1 MMLELKSAR
10 WAELTHADG
19 PASDVPELLTR
30 LSAGDETA
38 IQDLSAVLCHQG
50 RVFDSSFAVVPH
62 LVDIA
67 ARVDEPDLKANTL
80 VLVGLVASSSN
91 ERSEGSLAPDIDAAY
106 RAALP
111 EALQLSIATLQLS
124 FEPYDAV
131 YLLQTA
137 AWLHGLS
144 TLGRVLAGF
153 LDEEF
158 SIQCPKCD
166 RELFVCP
173 DEEAG
178 GFSTAGED
186 PIESPQ
192 THRTPM
198 IPGPAPG
205 SANGAHY
212 HWLLE
217 VGGES
222 ALSAIGTQLPYLFGS
237 GACPLCNAPFTLLE
251 QLSAQSN

>member
-1 MMLELKSAR
+1 MLELKSAR
-10 WAELTHADG
+10 WAELSHADG
-19 PASDVPELLTR
+19 SARDVPELLSR
-30 LSAGDETA
+30 LAAGDETT
-38 IQDLSAVLCHQG
+38 IQDLSAALCHQG
-50 RVFDSSFAVVPH
+50 SVFDSSFAVVPH
-62 LVDIA
+62 LVRIA
-67 ARVDEPDLKANTL
+67 ARVDDPELKANTL
-80 VLVGLVASSSN
+80 VLVGLIASCSN

-106 RAALP
+106 HAALP

-158 SIQCPKCD
+158 TIQCPKCD
-166 RELFVCP
+166 RELFVWP
-173 DEEAG
+173 EEEAG

-186 PIESPQ
+186 PIESPD
-192 THRTPM
+192 TLRTP
-198 IPGPAPG
+198 IVAGPTPGA
-205 SANGAHY
+205 ANEAHY
-212 HWLLE
+212 LWLLE

-222 ALSAIGTQLPYLFGS
+222 ALSVIGNQLPYLFGS
-237 GACPLCNAPFTLLE
+237 GTCPLCSAPFTLLE
-251 QLSAQSN
+251 QLSVQSN